1 MKLREPG
8 TPPPNPNRDTGP
20 RRYRRTPQPQCH

>member
-8 TPPPNPNRDTGP
+8 TPPPNPNRDPGP
-20 RRYRRTPQPQCH
+20 RRYKRTPKQCH